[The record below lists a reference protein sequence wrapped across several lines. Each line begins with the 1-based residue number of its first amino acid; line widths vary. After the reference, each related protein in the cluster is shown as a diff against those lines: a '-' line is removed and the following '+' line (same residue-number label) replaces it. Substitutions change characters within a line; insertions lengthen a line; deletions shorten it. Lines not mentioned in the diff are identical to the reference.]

1 VNQRLNRRDFLN
13 LLTLLPLLQIRK
25 KTKQIDSIRLHENL
39 ERPNVLILL
48 FDALS
53 ALHLPLH
60 GYSRNTTPNL
70 VRFAESATVFHQHYA
85 AGNFTTPGTASLFTG
100 TYPWTHRAFNLRGT
114 VTSDFEQRNFF
125 SLSPVEVFTLAFSHN
140 LLPVF
145 LFQQFDKHLDTLM
158 QTRQLSL
165 IDSQYSDRI
174 FPNDYSESFWSEE
187 LMLRSESKQPG
198 ALFSSLVYRIL
209 RLLRKN
215 EVVKDYGNQFPVGIP
230 NNFDIYY
237 VLEDAVDWIIA
248 ELGGLPQ
255 PNLAYFHFMPP
266 HAPYSPRR
274 DFFGIFDDGYTPVS
288 KPLSKFSQDKDEALL
303 LQRRQEYD
311 EYIAYV
317 DAEFGRLIS
326 HLTREGILDNTL
338 VIFTSDHGELFE
350 RGILGHTTETLY
362 EPVIRVPLIISRP
375 GQTQRQDVYTPT
387 SCIDLLPTL
396 LRLNEQQIPAWC
408 EGEIL
413 PSFGALQEPGNRN
426 IFSIEARENPKYGLI
441 SKGTIALI
449 NDQYKMIHYFGYDGI
464 ESEYELFNLENDPE
478 ELENLYSAK
487 KTVASAMQNELLV
500 KLDEVNQ
507 QFK

>member
-1 VNQRLNRRDFLN
+1 MNKILSRRDFLN
-13 LLTLLPLLQIRK
+13 LLTLLPLLQIQC
-25 KTKQIDSIRLHENL
+25 KTKQIDSNRLHENPV
-39 ERPNVLILL
+39 RPNVLILL

-60 GYSRNTTPNL
+60 GYSRNTSPNL
-70 VRFAESATVFHQHYA
+70 VRFAERATVFHQHYA

-114 VTSDFEQRNFF
+114 VTSDFEHRNFF
-125 SLSPVEVFTLAFSHN
+125 SLNPAEVFTLAYSHN

-145 LFQQFDKHLDTLM
+145 LYRQFQEDLDMLKV
-158 QTRQLSL
+158 TRQLSL
-165 IDSQYSDRI
+165 IDNQYSDRI
-174 FPNDYSESFWSEE
+174 FPKDYSESFWSEE
-187 LMLRSESKQPG
+187 LMLRGESKQPG
-198 ALFSSLVYRIL
+198 SLFSSLAYRFL
-209 RLLRKN
+209 RLLRKK
-215 EVVKDYGNQFPVGIP
+215 EIVKDYSKQFPRGIP

-237 VLEDAVDWIIA
+237 ILEDAIDWIIA
-248 ELGGLPQ
+248 ELAGLPQ

-274 DFFGIFDDGYTPVS
+274 DFIGLFDDGYTPGS
-288 KPLSKFSQDKDEALL
+288 KPLSKLSQDKDESLL

-317 DAEFGRLIS
+317 DAEFGRLID

-362 EPVIRVPLIISRP
+362 EPVIRIPLIISKP
-375 GQTQRQDVYTPT
+375 GQTQRQDVFTPT

-396 LRLNEQQIPAWC
+396 LHLNEQQIPLWS

-413 PSFGALQEPGNRN
+413 PSFGGQQEPSDR
-426 IFSIEARENPKYGLI
+426 IIYSIEARRNPKYGPL

-464 ESEYELFNLENDPE
+464 ESGYELFNLTNDPE
-478 ELENLYSAK
+478 ELENLYSAE
-487 KTVASAMQNELLV
+487 KTVAAAMQNELFI

-507 QFK
+507 RFK